1 MRKKAVNR
9 GCLSFLHRWDGQ
21 CSTNLTPEGREM
33 GEGALAHLTVKAAI
47 ERRGPPSCPYFS
59 VRVSLSNSRPLGEA
73 TNARPPP
80 PPNKHQGRKTSAK
93 LGLTHP
99 SFTLEPLDPNLIGKQ
114 GPGGACAS

>member
-1 MRKKAVNR
+1 MFFSYLFER
-9 GCLSFLHRWDGQ
+9 GHPISKL
-21 CSTNLTPEGREM
+21 
-33 GEGALAHLTVKAAI
+33 K
-47 ERRGPPSCPYFS
+47 
-59 VRVSLSNSRPLGEA
+59 GEA

-114 GPGGACAS
+114 GTLVARPPGEVPEGLALPSARQASGDWGGWVNSWQE